1 MTRKAYTI
9 PNMICPA
16 CVSHLEA
23 LEDEL
28 EGVLFVKANYR
39 KQHMELEFDE
49 NRISEAEIR
58 EAIAEL
64 GYEIG

>member
-9 PNMICPA
+9 TNMICPA
-16 CVSHLEA
+16 CVNHLEA

-28 EGVLFVKANYR
+28 EGILFIKANYR

-49 NRISEAEIR
+49 SRISEGEIR
-58 EAIAEL
+58 AAIAEL

>member
-1 MTRKAYTI
+1 VTRSAYTI
-9 PNMICPA
+9 TNMICPA

-28 EGVLFVKANYR
+28 EGILFVKANYR
-39 KQHMELEFDE
+39 KQHMDIEFDE
-49 NRISEAEIR
+49 NRISEEEIR
-58 EAIAEL
+58 AAIAEL